1 MPKTVRGDQALT
13 TLADF
18 IASLLAPA
26 IVRSVE
32 LAVNTRLGSAAS
44 PPAVN
49 GHATNGHANGHTKRA
64 GLLKNGKLSKPQER
78 VLKEM
83 VHFNKGKG
91 GSIFHLPHA
100 TIPHAQKRLANS
112 LARNGMIVLENG
124 EQFQVTD
131 RARHY
136 FAS

>member
-1 MPKTVRGDQALT
+1 MPKTARGDEALT
-13 TLADF
+13 SLADF
-18 IASLLAPA
+18 IASLIAPA

-32 LAVNTRLGSAAS
+32 LAVESRLGSVVQQ
-44 PPAVN
+44 PAMN
-49 GHATNGHANGHTKRA
+49 GHTNGHNGTSTRG
-64 GLLKNGKLSKPQER
+64 GLKEGKLSKPQER